1 MLVGR
6 KSITVVLLVSVAILC
21 AAVSSPAR
29 ALASATRYCA
39 TTCQHGGQMAPCHHD
54 SRAFEQ
60 HDDQGILSSDSAELD
75 AEAPWASPAWDA
87 PLVVRSIP
95 AVGVQVTSWVDI
107 GPPLF
112 LRLLTLRR

>member
-1 MLVGR
+1 MFVGR

-29 ALASATRYCA
+29 ALASATRCCA
-39 TTCQHGGQMAPCHHD
+39 TTCQHGGQMARCHHD

-60 HDDQGILSSDSAELD
+60 HDDQGILSSDSAEL
-75 AEAPWASPAWDA
+75 EFPWASPAWDA
-87 PLVVRSIP
+87 ALVVRSIH
-95 AVGVQVTSWVDI
+95 AVGVQVTSWIDM

-112 LRLLTLRR
+112 LRLLTLRC